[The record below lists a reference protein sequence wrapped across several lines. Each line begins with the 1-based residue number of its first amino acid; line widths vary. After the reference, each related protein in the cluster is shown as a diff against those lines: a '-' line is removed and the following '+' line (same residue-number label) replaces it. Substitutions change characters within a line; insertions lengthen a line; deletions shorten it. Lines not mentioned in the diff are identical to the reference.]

1 MQHHAYSRTSA
12 MLSIFLPAVLICL
25 FFLWSLYTL
34 WSAGPEP
41 LAVLG
46 VYTLPILMLSSIT
59 GLNQPTNVI
68 ISEDQLKIGAFG
80 RWHTYAVSDIK
91 GKLFL
96 KPYPHIGKVYVRVGP
111 ARIFGGRYWIS
122 SEMSEYKQLVQTLQD
137 FAKGDEKE
145 DAAT

>member
-1 MQHHAYSRTSA
+1 M
-12 MLSIFLPAVLICL
+12 
-25 FFLWSLYTL
+25 
-34 WSAGPEP
+34 
-41 LAVLG
+41 LG

-59 GLNQPTNVI
+59 GLNQPTSVI

-111 ARIFGGRYWIS
+111 SRIFGGRYWIS

>member
-1 MQHHAYSRTSA
+1 MQQHAYSRTSA
-12 MLSIFLPAVLICL
+12 MFSIFLPALLICV

-34 WSAGPEP
+34 MSAGPEP

-59 GLNQPTNVI
+59 GLNQPTNI
-68 ISEDQLKIGAFG
+68 MISEDELKIGAFG

-122 SEMSEYKQLVQTLQD
+122 SEMSEYKQLVQSLQSL
-137 FAKGDEKE
+137 ATCDEKE
-145 DAAT
+145 DAAK